1 MALGASRSSTI
12 DVQAAVSRSF
22 LRALDAD
29 RVGEILGESILHHVG
44 AGRIFAAEDEEWV
57 GIVIA
62 GLIRVFLWAPSG
74 RRLPLH
80 LVRAGGIVGIGA
92 LAGTRDA
99 SSAEAV
105 HDAHVLELNGVRVR
119 RLASMDHVLANAIA
133 AELGIQLERA
143 FDSVRVNGH
152 GTVRE
157 RLARHLLEM
166 ACDPHRPDHP
176 PDIIHASHES
186 LADAVGSGR
195 EVITRTLAD
204 LRRQGLVAIDRG
216 CITITR
222 AASLRDLAAGGEE
235 PSMSRAA
242 AAV

>member
-1 MALGASRSSTI
+1 MALATHRSSRI
-12 DVQAAVSRSF
+12 DLQAAVSRSF
-22 LRALDAD
+22 LRGLDGD
-29 RVGEILGESILHHVG
+29 RIGGILRESVLHHVG

-57 GIVIA
+57 GIVIS

-80 LVRAGGIVGIGA
+80 LVRAGGVVGIGA

-105 HDAHVLELNGVRVR
+105 HDAHVLELNGAHVRG
-119 RLASMDHVLANAIA
+119 LASGDHLLANAIA
-133 AELGIQLERA
+133 AELGSQLERA

-157 RLARHLLEM
+157 RLAWHLLEM

-176 PDIIHASHES
+176 PEVIHASHES
-186 LADAVGSGR
+186 LADAVGSAR

-216 CITITR
+216 CITITC
-222 AASLRDLAAGGEE
+222 AARLRDLAAGVGERRL
-235 PSMSRAA
+235 PD
-242 AAV
+242 AVTAV